1 MKPAFNVGGRSDIYI
16 GPAGELLG
24 GVLPAGRI
32 VALSDTTVARC
43 CGELLAP
50 YECVLIGT
58 GERNKTLRT
67 VETVYRRFIELG
79 VDRRTFVLAVGG
91 GIVTDVAGF
100 AAATYMRGV
109 AFGFVPTTLLG
120 QVDAAVGGKNGVN
133 VDGYKNM
140 AGTFTQPQL
149 VICDPALLRTLPDRE
164 FRAGLAEVVKA
175 AVIADADLFASIAQS
190 TFGQLRSDA
199 ELLADVV
206 AAAVRVKTDIV
217 GRDER
222 ERGERR
228 KLNLGHTLAHA
239 IEKCS
244 PAMNHGEAVA
254 VGTALI
260 ADAAVRLGVLSDA
273 DRVRIRELLARLG
286 FDLTPPVAMPLL
298 LKEVVRDKKSEDG
311 LRASDDPRGLCRP
324 LRLTVRRS
332 APAFGMSLLLP
343 VHAICRSAPVAGW
356 SLLPVG
362 ACCGVVLLP
371 VGACCGVVLLPVGAR
386 CGVVPSAGRC
396 PFSSCLFCRPASSIL
411 PAPAA
416 G

>member
-1 MKPAFNVGGRSDIYI
+1 MKPSFNVREQSAVYI
-16 GPAGELLG
+16 GPVDDLLSG
-24 GVLPAGRI
+24 ALPEGR
-32 VALSDTTVARC
+32 VVVVSDTTVARVY
-43 CGELLAP
+43 GPLLAP

-58 GERNKTLRT
+58 GERIKTLRT
-67 VETVYRRFIELG
+67 VETICRRFIELG
-79 VDRRTFVLAVGG
+79 VDRRTFILGVGG

-100 AAATYMRGV
+100 AASTYMRGLR
-109 AFGFVPTTLLG
+109 FGFVSTTLLG
-120 QVDAAVGGKNGVN
+120 QVDASVGGKNGVN

-140 AGTFTQPQL
+140 AGTFTQPQF

-175 AVIADADLFASIAQS
+175 AVIADVDLFASIAQS

-260 ADAAVRLGVLSDA
+260 ADAAVRLGVLPDA

-311 LRASDDPRGLCRP
+311 LLH
-324 LRLTVRRS
+324 V
-332 APAFGMSLLLP
+332 
-343 VHAICRSAPVAGW
+343 V
-356 SLLPVG
+356 LPVG
-362 ACCGVVLLP
+362 IGDCTVRPMTPEAF
-371 VGACCGVVLLPVGAR
+371 AA
-386 CGVVPSAGRC
+386 
-396 PFSSCLFCRPASSIL
+396 LFD
-411 PAPAA
+411 
-416 G
+416 